1 MGLWGYGDI
10 RLMGYRANEAKPLRA
25 KLIQDV
31 FLIGRSLIGV
41 KVSCPDSPEKY
52 WICKLHYYLIS

>member
-1 MGLWGYGDI
+1 M

-41 KVSCPDSPEKY
+41 KVSCPDSPEK
-52 WICKLHYYLIS
+52 ILDLQVTLLSDILIGC